1 MTKTEFRPRQW
12 ALGIETYKGK
22 TYDATHGSPFDRG
35 MADSFYMRASN
46 PHCYMYSADDTTK
59 RVTLYPSDGP
69 MYTDYLAGYAFNEEL
84 CVHKDYGEDVTDYI
98 GEEE

>member
-12 ALGIETYKGK
+12 ASGIETYKGK

-35 MADSFYMRASN
+35 MADSFYMRASD
-46 PHCYMYSADDTTK
+46 PHCYMYSPIGTN
-59 RVTLYPSDGP
+59 RVALYPCDGH

-84 CVHKDYGEDVTDYI
+84 GVHKDYGDDDTDYI
-98 GEEE
+98 GEED